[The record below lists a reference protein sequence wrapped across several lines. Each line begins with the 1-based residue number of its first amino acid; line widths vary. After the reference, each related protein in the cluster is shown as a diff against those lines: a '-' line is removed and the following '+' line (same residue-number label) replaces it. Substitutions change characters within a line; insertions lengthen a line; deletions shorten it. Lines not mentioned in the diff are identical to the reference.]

1 MTDANRNT
9 VLSEGS
15 VLIGA
20 RWARGWCEEMIKSGR
35 AIAGGWPGTMPE
47 ARARVAAY
55 LRSEL
60 SQRAMLELS
69 ADELAVATRSAYQ
82 KAKLDWLR
90 ITRESMPSAK
100 GSRARRA
107 AR

>member
-1 MTDANRNT
+1 
-9 VLSEGS
+9 
-15 VLIGA
+15 
-20 RWARGWCEEMIKSGR
+20 
-35 AIAGGWPGTMPE
+35 
-47 ARARVAAY
+47 
-55 LRSEL
+55 
-60 SQRAMLELS
+60 MLELS